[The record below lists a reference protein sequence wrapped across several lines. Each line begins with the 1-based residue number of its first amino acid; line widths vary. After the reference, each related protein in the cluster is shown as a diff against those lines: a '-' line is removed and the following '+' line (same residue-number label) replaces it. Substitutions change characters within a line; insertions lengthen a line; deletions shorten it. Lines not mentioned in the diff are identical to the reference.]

1 MRRRWPLAASQQ
13 AFNRFRAAKV
23 LAYARKGATPLQMTE
38 ATTDKTTD
46 SITVPDILDRCEA
59 TDTGLILDEAP
70 GWLQGRTL
78 YGGITALLAHQAARL
93 RYPDLPPLRAAQIC
107 FIGPV
112 ARNIA
117 VEAEALRSGRNVTQV
132 ATRLTGEGKL
142 AGNATLVF
150 GNAMEANAVNT
161 PKPEPIATAPE
172 DAEPIALDSGHVPD
186 FVRRMEN
193 RKWPMGRENI
203 AVRRWVRLNEREG
216 LDPVSELIAL
226 GDALPPG
233 SLKAMQRPGP
243 LSSINWSFNILDAD
257 IGTRDGWFLVET
269 ASQHAA
275 EGYTTERLRMWN
287 ADGVPVMSG
296 MQSVAIF
303 G

>member
-1 MRRRWPLAASQQ
+1 
-13 AFNRFRAAKV
+13 
-23 LAYARKGATPLQMTE
+23 MTD
-38 ATTDKTTD
+38 AI
-46 SITVPDILDRCEA
+46 SVSDILARCE
-59 TDTGLILDEAP
+59 TTTTGLTLDEAP

-78 YGGITALLAHQAARL
+78 YGGVTALLAHQAARL
-93 RYPDLPPLRAAQIC
+93 RYPDLPPLRAAQVC

-112 ARNIA
+112 AIDIV
-117 VEAEALRSGRNVTQV
+117 VEAEALRSGRNVTQI

-142 AGNATLVF
+142 AGNATLIF
-150 GNAMEANAVNT
+150 GNAMQANAVNT
-161 PKPEPIATAPE
+161 PTPVPVDIAPE
-172 DAEPIALDSGHVPD
+172 DAEPISGRGHVPD
-186 FVRRMEN
+186 FVHRMEH
-193 RKWPMGRENI
+193 RKWSMGRDII
-203 AVRRWVRLNEREG
+203 AVRRWVRLGDYGRVDA
-216 LDPVSELIAL
+216 LSEMIAL

-243 LSSINWSFNILDAD
+243 LSSINWSFNILDAE
-257 IGTRDGWFLVET
+257 IGTREGWFLIET

-275 EGYTTERLRMWN
+275 DGYSTERLRMWN